1 MITKNAFLH
10 LSVLLVLCL
19 SQVGCASFGR
29 KFKAFLNGT
38 EVSEPKVAS
47 QDLGPTYSDNP
58 NFLNSPRRQYKRVTK
73 QSFEEQAQLGEKSG
87 SLWTM
92 EGQGA
97 YLFSQNIVRMIGDP
111 IGIKIDGE
119 PKEQLG
125 TKVGVIRNLLAKL
138 EERQKAR
145 LRKPASE
152 DGEEEPKEGDVAA
165 KEKGQITNGN
175 TPPKT
180 AEAAPE
186 LPSDFNVK
194 TVPTRIVERMIDGN
208 YRVKGSQPLMIG
220 PREYKVIVT
229 GIVRAEDF
237 NEEGLSATQLLD
249 PKFDIVSVRRK
260 DSDI

>member
-1 MITKNAFLH
+1 M
-10 LSVLLVLCL
+10 
-19 SQVGCASFGR
+19 
-29 KFKAFLNGT
+29 
-38 EVSEPKVAS
+38 
-47 QDLGPTYSDNP
+47 GPTYSDNP

-152 DGEEEPKEGDVAA
+152 DGDDEGKEGEAKEGAA
-165 KEKGQITNGN
+165 EKGQVTNGAVP
-175 TPPKT
+175 PPKT
-180 AEAAPE
+180 PDAAPE

-220 PREYKVIVT
+220 SREYKVIVT

-260 DSDI
+260 DAEI